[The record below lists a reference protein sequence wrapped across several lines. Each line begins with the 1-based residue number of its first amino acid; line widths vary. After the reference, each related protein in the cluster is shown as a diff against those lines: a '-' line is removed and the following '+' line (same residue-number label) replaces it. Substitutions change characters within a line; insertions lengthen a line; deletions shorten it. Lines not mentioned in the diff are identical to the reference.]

1 MSDVRSPIDHIPV
14 PLRWTADVRAGRG
27 QAAQAPA
34 RGAAEDGAAVK
45 GGTRAEAAVR
55 AIRITGLLRRKR

>member
-1 MSDVRSPIDHIPV
+1 MSDVRSPTGPV
-14 PLRWTADVRAGRG
+14 PVR
-27 QAAQAPA
+27 
-34 RGAAEDGAAVK
+34 ET

>member
-1 MSDVRSPIDHIPV
+1 MNDVRSPIDPIPV
-14 PLRWTADVRAGRG
+14 PLRWTAAAHARRARAVAGG
-27 QAAQAPA
+27 AVAT
-34 RGAAEDGAAVK
+34 RGAGQ